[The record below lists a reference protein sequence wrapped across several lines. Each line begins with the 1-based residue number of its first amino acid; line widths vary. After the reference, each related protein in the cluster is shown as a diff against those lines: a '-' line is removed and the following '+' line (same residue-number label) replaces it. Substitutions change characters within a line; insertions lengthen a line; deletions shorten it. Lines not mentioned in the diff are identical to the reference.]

1 MELEN
6 FEPSDIKGR
15 IGARTYKEIFKLLMR
30 LRANAI
36 WPGMHGITTP
46 FYFVPGAKEAADS
59 CGILI
64 GTSHCEPMM
73 RNNVGEWKVNERGD
87 YNYITN
93 REGVQ
98 SYWIERLKEAGPYE
112 NFYTMGMRGIH
123 DSGMEGVKTL
133 QEKTDALQQVIDDQR
148 KLLSKYVDKDV
159 EKIPQAFVPYKEV
172 LQIMENGL
180 QLPEDITLIWCDDNY
195 GYMTRLS
202 DKEQQKRNGGAGVY
216 YHLSYWGRPHDYM
229 WLCTTQPGLIYSEMK
244 QAYDCNARRLWVV
257 NVHDL
262 NRGIRFGTLSGYGM
276 EYQFRISIYSCGASE
291 ELALP
296 RIWQRS
302 RRKLLPAMLEFYRLC
317 GIRKPEFMGWNQV
330 ELDKKNIP
338 KAGLRLKYGL

>member
-98 SYWIERLKEAGPYE
+98 SYWIERLKEADLMKISTPWVCEVFTTVEWKGSRP
-112 NFYTMGMRGIH
+112 F
-123 DSGMEGVKTL
+123 
-133 QEKTDALQQVIDDQR
+133 R
-148 KLLSKYVDKDV
+148 KRPMHCNRLLTTS
-159 EKIPQAFVPYKEV
+159 A
-172 LQIMENGL
+172 
-180 QLPEDITLIWCDDNY
+180 
-195 GYMTRLS
+195 S
-202 DKEQQKRNGGAGVY
+202 Y
-216 YHLSYWGRPHDYM
+216 Y
-229 WLCTTQPGLIYSEMK
+229 
-244 QAYDCNARRLWVV
+244 
-257 NVHDL
+257 
-262 NRGIRFGTLSGYGM
+262 
-276 EYQFRISIYSCGASE
+276 
-291 ELALP
+291 
-296 RIWQRS
+296 RS
-302 RRKLLPAMLEFYRLC
+302 M
-317 GIRKPEFMGWNQV
+317 
-330 ELDKKNIP
+330 
-338 KAGLRLKYGL
+338 